1 MMQQGAQGVEGGGLH
16 AYRRSLRSLEV
27 AAAAFVPLLLAIP
40 LLAVPGLLVLVP
52 ALARL
57 RLAIAWRSV
66 ERRMG
71 GLVLVVGAGGEIVV
85 AVQGAARSVI
95 HGRRRRA
102 VVRQLSDVFAGQAG
116 DFRQTLPHQQAQVVP
131 GNLLQQRRG
140 EGRQVGLAFQGG
152 GVGLEHQL
160 LEEVLRQRLGLL
172 GDACAEGIL
181 ALGAYQAVRVLPLGE
196 EQEAHALAVLQ
207 VRQHRLQGA
216 PGRLAAGLVAV
227 ETEQDARYQ
236 AEQALDVFLAGRRA
250 EGRHRVADALLGQ
263 GDDIH
268 VALDHHD
275 LVEVAILLP
284 GLVESVE
291 FLALVE
297 DRSLRGVQVLRLVV
311 AEHPAAEG
319 DDPPAAVADR
329 EHHAIAEAVVALAGV
344 AVLHQQAGVEHGL
357 ELQVVATQV
366 LEQVVPAGRG
376 ETEAEVAGDLAGQA
390 AALQVV
396 HRGFARGVAFQR
408 LLVELG
414 GGAEQRVE
422 RRVGRLAR
430 RVPASAAFLARH
442 VHAGAL
448 GQFLDRLGELQLVV
462 VHDEAERVAAGA
474 AAEAV
479 VELLVRADG
488 ERGSL
493 FLVERAAGAVVLA
506 GFLQLD
512 A

>member
-1 MMQQGAQGVEGGGLH
+1 MDDGGGLWC
-16 AYRRSLRSLEV
+16 ASCPMFSPDRPVISDRRCRIS
-27 AAAAFVPLLLAIP
+27 
-40 LLAVPGLLVLVP
+40 
-52 ALARL
+52 
-57 RLAIAWRSV
+57 
-66 ERRMG
+66 
-71 GLVLVVGAGGEIVV
+71 
-85 AVQGAARSVI
+85 
-95 HGRRRRA
+95 RRR
-102 VVRQLSDVFAGQAG
+102 LS
-116 DFRQTLPHQQAQVVP
+116 R
-131 GNLLQQRRG
+131 NLLQQRRG

-152 GVGLEHQL
+152 GVGLQHQL

-181 ALGAYQAVRVLPLGE
+181 ALGAYQAVRVLALGE
-196 EQEAHALAVLQ
+196 EQRNALAVLQ

-311 AEHPAAEG
+311 AKHPAAEG

-366 LEQVVPAGRG
+366 LEQVVPAGR
-376 ETEAEVAGDLAGQA
+376 AKPRPKSRAIS
-390 AALQVV
+390 
-396 HRGFARGVAFQR
+396 
-408 LLVELG
+408 
-414 GGAEQRVE
+414 
-422 RRVGRLAR
+422 
-430 RVPASAAFLARH
+430 P
-442 VHAGAL
+442 
-448 GQFLDRLGELQLVV
+448 
-462 VHDEAERVAAGA
+462 
-474 AAEAV
+474 
-479 VELLVRADG
+479 VRP
-488 ERGSL
+488 RP
-493 FLVERAAGAVVLA
+493 FR
-506 GFLQLD
+506 
-512 A
+512 